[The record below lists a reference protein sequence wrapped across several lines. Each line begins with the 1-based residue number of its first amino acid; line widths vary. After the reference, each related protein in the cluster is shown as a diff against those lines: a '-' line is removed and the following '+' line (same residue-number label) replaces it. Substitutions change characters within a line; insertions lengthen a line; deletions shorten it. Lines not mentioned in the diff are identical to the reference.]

1 MSFETLSGY
10 KQFYDSSAE
19 VISDFCLHIISEEND
34 VPLSITVIIAGVFH
48 SGGQILQ
55 RQYIFILRKNA
66 FDYNLSPL

>member
-55 RQYIFILRKNA
+55 R
-66 FDYNLSPL
+66 